1 MRLRSDVMRRYLTF
15 MLGLTSMI
23 ALSLAAHGQ
32 MIDLKVG
39 IHRNDQV
46 PAAVLVAAESRMGER
61 LSFQPE
67 FGFATQFRNL
77 GGYSSIHSYHL
88 GIEGRGYLL
97 LRQDQYF
104 CGLYSGIFVAHSRVH
119 GNAPG
124 YASNVFRRYGTS
136 GGILLGYQQAFRD
149 HFRVD
154 GGLKLGYRKG
164 LWTEQRNAAGGII
177 DKELHGHN
185 VAGYLYLQVGY
196 AF

>member
-1 MRLRSDVMRRYLTF
+1 M
-15 MLGLTSMI
+15 
-23 ALSLAAHGQ
+23 SLVAHGQ
-32 MIDLKVG
+32 VIDLKVG
-39 IHRNDQV
+39 IHRNDQIR
-46 PAAVLVAAESRMGER
+46 AAVLVAAESRIGER

-67 FGFATQFRNL
+67 FGFATQLRNL
-77 GGYSSIHSYHL
+77 GGYTSINSYHL

-104 CGLYSGIFVAHSRVH
+104 CGLYTGVFVAQSRVH
-119 GNAPG
+119 GNALG

-164 LWTEQRNAAGGII
+164 LWTEQRNAAGAVMYK
-177 DKELHGHN
+177 DLHQFN